1 VPFFKEGCVYL
12 SRLRKFKK
20 ELRISQTDAE
30 GVLWHHLRDRN
41 ILGFKF
47 RRQHILQGY
56 IVDFVCLEKKLI
68 IELDGSHHAEQEK
81 YDDVRTEKLKND
93 GFYVMRF
100 WNSDVLN
107 NLSIVLDIIYN
118 ALENKKAPLTRRA
131 KNARRPLPQ
140 GER

>member
-1 VPFFKEGCVYL
+1 MPFFKEGCVYL

-30 GVLWHHLRDRN
+30 
-41 ILGFKF
+41 
-47 RRQHILQGY
+47 
-56 IVDFVCLEKKLI
+56 
-68 IELDGSHHAEQEK
+68 EQEK